1 MAKELHDAIIEADA
15 EKYIASEAGDTC
27 APVTGE
33 HGGMFSLLENLL
45 GHPLLKSWCRSLSR
59 SLHKSCVQN
68 DRSRG
73 GRPQDME
80 SACSSSH
87 QSIRF

>member
-33 HGGMFSLLENLL
+33 HGGMFLLLENLL

-59 SLHKSCVQN
+59 SLHSCVQN